1 MDVIVGEPFFHAS
14 LLPWHNL
21 VFWYSS
27 TNSRA
32 LLKEGGRI
40 LPRGAVLRGVAG
52 IFATCTTC
60 RHYMYN
66 MYTLH
71 VQHADSTCT
80 TYRHYMYN
88 MQTLHVQRAYT
99 TCTTCIHYMYNMQTL
114 HVQRADPT
122 CTTCRHYMYNMQ
134 TLHVRTTGL
143 HHVIAVLR
151 QGTLSSH
158 ISSFYFCSVTFFSSF
173 QGSTQD
179 QTSCWYC

>member
-52 IFATCTTC
+52 TYIRYMYNMHTLHVRTMCRHYMYNMHTLHVQRAYTTCTTCRQYMYNVHTLHVQHAYTTCTTC

-66 MYTLH
+66 
-71 VQHADSTCT
+71 V
-80 TYRHYMYN
+80 
-88 MQTLHVQRAYT
+88 QTLHVQRAYT
-99 TCTTCIHYMYNMQTL
+99 TCTTC
-114 HVQRADPT
+114 
-122 CTTCRHYMYNMQ
+122 RHYMYNMH
-134 TLHVRTTGL
+134 TLHV
-143 HHVIAVLR
+143 
-151 QGTLSSH
+151 Q
-158 ISSFYFCSVTFFSSF
+158 
-173 QGSTQD
+173 
-179 QTSCWYC
+179 QTYIMSL